1 MKGGAEMEYL
11 KEFRKGRNLSQEK
24 MAELL
29 DVSLSLYTKIESENR
44 KPSREFMN
52 KFKTAFPDFDMNIF
66 CADALHAS

>member
-52 KFKTAFPDFDMNIF
+52 KFKAAFPDFDMNIF
-66 CADALHAS
+66 FVDALHAS

>member
-1 MKGGAEMEYL
+1 MEYL

-52 KFKTAFPDFDMNIF
+52 KFKNAFPDFDMNIF
-66 CADALHAS
+66 FADALHAS